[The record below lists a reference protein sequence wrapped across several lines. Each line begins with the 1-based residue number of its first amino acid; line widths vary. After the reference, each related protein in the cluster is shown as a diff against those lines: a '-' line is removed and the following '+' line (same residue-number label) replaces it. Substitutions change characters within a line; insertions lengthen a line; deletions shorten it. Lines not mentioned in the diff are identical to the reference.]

1 MTLRKLSQTLVCVVG
16 LAVVSSGPLAGQES
30 AQDAIDIHDLVD
42 SEVINSGVIN
52 SLSLV
57 AATYGNPLG
66 VEVGDVDRQ
75 RLGGELYLYAR
86 TTGFPN
92 RIVQNALFDL
102 TPPVSPTRVLFA
114 PDIAIRRTGAPSTWA
129 VPQEAPL
136 LVVEVISPAQTL
148 AEIALKAQT
157 YRNAG
162 VEEVWVVDAR
172 SRSVQ
177 VWTAQ
182 SMTTLDETQALTSP
196 LLPGFSV
203 PVRFLVDG

>member
-1 MTLRKLSQTLVCVVG
+1 MASNAQGGCDQKEIPLMSAVRPTWGEVFDAPPGTTGDDLLRLPDDGYKYELFEGMLVREMTSPDHGEVC
-16 LAVVSSGPLAGQES
+16 
-30 AQDAIDIHDLVD
+30 H
-42 SEVINSGVIN
+42 
-52 SLSLV
+52 
-57 AATYGNPLG
+57 
-66 VEVGDVDRQ
+66 
-75 RLGGELYLYAR
+75 RLDGELYLYAR

-92 RIVQNALFDL
+92 RIVQNALFDV
-102 TPPVSPTRVLFA
+102 TPPGSPKRVVLA
-114 PDIAIRRTGAPSTWA
+114 PDLAIRRAGAPSTWA

-136 LVVEVISPAQTL
+136 LAVEVVSPSQTL

-177 VWTAQ
+177 IWTAQ
-182 SMTTLDETQALTSP
+182 DMTTLDETQALTSP

-203 PVRFLVDG
+203 PVRFLLDG